1 MTISV
6 TQEDIS
12 MGVRRQC
19 KSCPIALALRR
30 INPDYRVDVDTD
42 RIRFGNKSFNTP
54 EKVRDFIKAFDAK
67 KQVSPF
73 TFRLS

>member
-1 MTISV
+1 
-6 TQEDIS
+6 

-42 RIRFGNKSFNTP
+42 RIRLGNKSFTTP
-54 EKVRDFIKAFDAK
+54 AKVRSFIKAFDNK
-67 KQVSPF
+67 KRVQPF
-73 TFRLS
+73 TFELP